1 MVTSFSTPEAVEL
14 FGKTRRA
21 ILSLLFTHSD
31 ESFYLRRIVRL
42 TGIGLGPVQRELDK
56 LVIANILTRHRSGH
70 QVYYQVN
77 SKSPIFQELKSIII
91 KTCGVVDILKSA
103 LMPLSKRIKVAFIY
117 GSFAHG
123 EETTASDIDMMI
135 IGNVSMLE
143 LIKALSH
150 AQKTL
155 MREINPSNFTLSEIK
170 NRLKSNDSFIETVFE
185 SKKIF
190 LVGDEDELE
199 RMG

>member
-21 ILSLLFTHSD
+21 VLSLLFTHPA
-31 ESFYLRRIVRL
+31 ESFYLRKIVRF
-42 TGIGLGPVQRELDK
+42 TEVGIGPVQREMDK
-56 LVIANILTRHRSGH
+56 LARAGIVTRYRSGH

-91 KTCGVVDILKSA
+91 KTCGVADILKSA
-103 LMPLSKRIKVAFIY
+103 LIPLSKRIKVAFIY
-117 GSFAHG
+117 GSIAHG
-123 EETTASDIDMMI
+123 EETTSSDIDMMI

-143 LIKALSH
+143 LIKALSQ
-150 AQKTL
+150 AQKMF
-155 MREINPSNFTLSEIK
+155 MRENNPSNFTLSEIK

-190 LVGDEDELE
+190 LVGDKDELE